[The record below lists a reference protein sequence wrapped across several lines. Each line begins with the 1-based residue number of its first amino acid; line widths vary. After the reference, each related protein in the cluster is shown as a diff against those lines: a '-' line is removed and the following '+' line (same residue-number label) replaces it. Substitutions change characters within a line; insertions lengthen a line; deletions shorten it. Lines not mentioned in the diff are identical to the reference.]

1 MMYKEFL
8 DISGVNYNEI
18 TGEYYMNFIEPV
30 YQMSPNDMFKDKKAF
45 IKWWKENKKMCEWM
59 SSILRSKENLI
70 KDMKGTQDEL
80 KKSMEENN
88 KLSIAIEKKDEEM
101 IKMRETAWDERSK
114 LLEKIEELELK
125 IAFTPDAIV
134 REIRWEF
141 FEHYEE
147 RKQDAISRGIIK
159 S

>member
-1 MMYKEFL
+1 MMYNEFL
-8 DISGVNYNEI
+8 DISGEDYNEY
-18 TGEYYMNFIEPV
+18 TGEYYMNSIEPV
-30 YQMSPNDMFKDKKAF
+30 YQCSPETMFKDKKDF
-45 IKWWKENKKMCEWM
+45 INWWKKNKKMCEWM
-59 SSILRSKENLI
+59 SSILRSKDNLI

-80 KKSMEENN
+80 KEKQNEIEQ
-88 KLSIAIEKKDEEM
+88 LSIALEKKDEEVA
-101 IKMRETAWDERSK
+101 KVKKELLDERIK